1 MNSQFVSLV
10 IALCA
15 GISVGCISKYIL
27 NKINEIEVEKNRK
40 YEHPMPILM
49 RIFLPFIPPFRAI
62 ANRKSFAQWRKN
74 IAPKLAMAGY
84 GEDITPLDFIAL
96 RLLMFFVAIIFLF
109 IGSFSSQVSLPWLIA
124 ILLALY
130 PSLWLNATI
139 KARQLS
145 IMKALPN
152 LLDLLTLSVE
162 SGRDLLTA
170 MREILARR
178 KMDPLGE
185 ELSATFQE
193 IQFGRPRTEALRAL
207 ANRVKQSDL
216 TATINAII
224 QADEL
229 GVSIAQ
235 QLKIQSDMQRTKRF
249 ALAEKLANEA
259 SVKIILPVVIFIL
272 PSVFIVL
279 LGPLILQT
287 IRMFQ

>member
-1 MNSQFVSLV
+1 MNSQLLSLFTA
-10 IALCA
+10 IFA
-15 GISVGCISKYIL
+15 GISVGCIAKYL
-27 NKINEIEVEKNRK
+27 LHKISEFEVEKDRK
-40 YEHPMPILM
+40 FFHPLPILIK
-49 RIFLPFIPPFRAI
+49 IFIPFIPPFRKI
-62 ANRKSFAQWRKN
+62 ANRPSFDNWRKT
-74 IAPKLAMAGY
+74 IAPKIMMAGY
-84 GEDITPLDFIAL
+84 GEEITPLDFIAL
-96 RLLMFFVAIIFLF
+96 RLLMFCIAIIFLF
-109 IGSFSSQVSLPWLIA
+109 LGSFTGQVTLPWLIA

-130 PSLWLNATI
+130 PNMWLNATI
-139 KARQLS
+139 KARHLS

-170 MREILARR
+170 MREILSRR
-178 KMDPLGE
+178 KLDPLGE
-185 ELSATFQE
+185 ELTATFQE

-207 ANRVKQSDL
+207 AERVKQNDL
-216 TATINAII
+216 TATINAIV

-235 QLKIQSDMQRTKRF
+235 QLKIQSDTQRMKRF

-272 PSVFIVL
+272 PSVFIIL

-287 IRMFQ
+287 LRMFQ

>member
-1 MNSQFVSLV
+1 MNSQLLTFLT
-10 IALCA
+10 AAFA
-15 GISVGCISKYIL
+15 GISVGCMTKFIMH
-27 NKINEIEVEKNRK
+27 KINEIEVDKNRQ
-40 YEHPMPILM
+40 YEHPLPILM
-49 RIFLPFIPPFRAI
+49 KIFMPFTTIFRPI
-62 ANRKSFAQWRKN
+62 ANRKTFAQWRKS
-74 IAPKLAMAGY
+74 IAPKIAMAGY
-84 GEDITPLDFIAL
+84 SEDISPLDFIAL
-96 RLLMFFVAIIFLF
+96 RLLMFCVALIFLF
-109 IGSFSSQVSLPWLIA
+109 FGSFTGQVTLPWLIA
-124 ILLALY
+124 ILLAFY
-130 PSLWLNATI
+130 PTIWLNSTI

-170 MREILARR
+170 MREILSRR

-193 IQFGRPRTEALRAL
+193 IQFGRPRTEALRDL
-207 ANRVKQSDL
+207 ANRVKQNDL

-235 QLKIQSDMQRTKRF
+235 QLKIQSDMQRSKRF
-249 ALAEKLANEA
+249 SLAEKLANEA

-279 LGPLILQT
+279 LGPLVLQT
-287 IRMFQ
+287 LRMFS

>member
-1 MNSQFVSLV
+1 M
-10 IALCA
+10 
-15 GISVGCISKYIL
+15 
-27 NKINEIEVEKNRK
+27 
-40 YEHPMPILM
+40 
-49 RIFLPFIPPFRAI
+49 
-62 ANRKSFAQWRKN
+62 
-74 IAPKLAMAGY
+74 
-84 GEDITPLDFIAL
+84 D
-96 RLLMFFVAIIFLF
+96 
-109 IGSFSSQVSLPWLIA
+109 
-124 ILLALY
+124 